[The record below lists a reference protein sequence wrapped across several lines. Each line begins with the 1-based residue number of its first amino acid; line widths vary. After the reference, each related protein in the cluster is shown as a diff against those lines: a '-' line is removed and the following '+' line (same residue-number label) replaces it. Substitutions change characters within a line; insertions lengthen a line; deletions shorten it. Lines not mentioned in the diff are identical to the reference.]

1 MDEGYAEPE
10 GPREVK
16 VEPDRAGGAKGVL
29 GRRLSPLSLI
39 VLGDEAHGEGEAERE
54 PGSLGADEPE
64 PRLVGERRC
73 DAVEYTLLA
82 PL

>member
-1 MDEGYAEPE
+1 
-10 GPREVK
+10 
-16 VEPDRAGGAKGVL
+16 VL
-29 GRRLSPLSLI
+29 GRRLSALI
-39 VLGDEAHGEGEAERE
+39 LMVLGDEAHGEGEAERE
-54 PGSLGADEPE
+54 PGSLGAEELE

>member
-1 MDEGYAEPE
+1 
-10 GPREVK
+10 
-16 VEPDRAGGAKGVL
+16 VL
-29 GRRLSPLSLI
+29 GRRSSALNLM

-54 PGSLGADEPE
+54 PGSLGVDEELE

-82 PL
+82 PR

>member
-1 MDEGYAEPE
+1 M
-10 GPREVK
+10 K
-16 VEPDRAGGAKGVL
+16 VEPDRAGGAGGAKGVL
-29 GRRLSPLSLI
+29 GRRLSALI
-39 VLGDEAHGEGEAERE
+39 LMVLGDEAHGEGEAERE
-54 PGSLGADEPE
+54 RGSLGADEELE

>member
-1 MDEGYAEPE
+1 M
-10 GPREVK
+10 
-16 VEPDRAGGAKGVL
+16 L
-29 GRRLSPLSLI
+29 GRRLSALI
-39 VLGDEAHGEGEAERE
+39 LMVLGDEAHGEGEAERE
-54 PGSLGADEPE
+54 PGSLGAEELE

>member
-1 MDEGYAEPE
+1 M
-10 GPREVK
+10 
-16 VEPDRAGGAKGVL
+16 
-29 GRRLSPLSLI
+29 

-54 PGSLGADEPE
+54 RGSLGADEELE

-73 DAVEYTLLA
+73 EAVEYTLLA